1 MFQHLPFQPEPEE
14 DLLPDSPPRRT
25 STLSTTE
32 VGVSAPGSG
41 DGDPSPFQ
49 RPFPPGPPRW
59 VSQSTRRRRGS
70 PIPASE
76 RLACHTFPYYVSREP
91 QWGDVRDPGVGVGP
105 LPSEALSSVRPAAPS
120 RPVLPSPDA
129 IVGHPGDPYLLTE
142 AEMMDIDGLMGAP
155 PSFWSSAP
163 GRAWEVVI
171 DHLAGTP
178 PQRWLPL
185 GGQPGWFDVNG
196 RVLHH

>member
-1 MFQHLPFQPEPEE
+1 MFQQLPFQPEPEE
-14 DLLPDSPPRRT
+14 GILPDSPPRRT
-25 STLSTTE
+25 STPPTTE
-32 VGVSAPGSG
+32 VGVSALGSG

-155 PSFWSSAP
+155 PLLLVKCA
-163 GRAWEVVI
+163 RA
-171 DHLAGTP
+171 
-178 PQRWLPL
+178 RL
-185 GGQPGWFDVNG
+185 GGGYRPPGWHAITALAPFG
-196 RVLHH
+196 WPARVVRCQW